1 MDCVIGSSLVWFSV
15 LLLCIL
21 TPLSVSPTPQTLK
34 LEGQAWMD
42 IFNRSK
48 CQPRWVLLNLLNEF
62 PQFSDFLFKPPC
74 VSVQRCAGCCLDEAQ
89 SCFPI
94 QAHIIKMQ
102 VQVHKTKS
110 DPEYTEISVI
120 QHTECECRAKASLQ
134 LLDRRLNLAA
144 VFNQD
149 RLERPHVNTT
159 LKASR
164 LSSTSG
170 DKKAK
175 KRRRK
180 GKKGKGASKNAR
192 STCPPCGRRR
202 TLNPKNCKCVCD
214 FNEKRCI
221 QRGLTPNKERC
232 RCEKPRS

>member
-1 MDCVIGSSLVWFSV
+1 MDCMIGSSLVWLSILV
-15 LLLCIL
+15 HCIL
-21 TPLSVSPTPQTLK
+21 TPLSVSQTSQTQR

-48 CQPRWVLLNLLNEF
+48 CQPRWVLLNLLNEL

-74 VSVQRCAGCCLDEAQ
+74 VSVLRCAGCCLDEAQ
-89 SCFPI
+89 SCFPL
-94 QAHIIKMQ
+94 QSNIIRMQ
-102 VQVHKTKS
+102 VQVHKTYS
-110 DPEYTEISVI
+110 DPEYTEISVL
-120 QHTECECRAKASLQ
+120 QHTECECRL
-134 LLDRRLNLAA
+134 
-144 VFNQD
+144 
-149 RLERPHVNTT
+149 T
-159 LKASR
+159 
-164 LSSTSG
+164 STSG

-192 STCPPCGRRR
+192 SICPPCGRRR

-214 FNEKRCI
+214 LSEAKCNW
-221 QRGLTPNKERC
+221 RGLILNTERC

>member
-1 MDCVIGSSLVWFSV
+1 MDYVMGSSILWLSV
-15 LLLCIL
+15 LLHCIL
-21 TPLSVSPTPQTLK
+21 APISVSQTAQTQK

-89 SCFPI
+89 SCFPL
-94 QAHIIKMQ
+94 QAQIIKMQ

-120 QHTECECRAKASLQ
+120 QHTECECR
-134 LLDRRLNLAA
+134 
-144 VFNQD
+144 
-149 RLERPHVNTT
+149 RPQVNAT

-164 LSSTSG
+164 LTATSG
-170 DKKAK
+170 DKKVK

-180 GKKGKGASKNAR
+180 GKKGRGASKNAR
-192 STCPPCGRRR
+192 FVSGRRVSDVSECSSNR
-202 TLNPKNCKCVCD
+202 RVMGRSAQMSKGRD
-214 FNEKRCI
+214 
-221 QRGLTPNKERC
+221 QRERFWKGSC
-232 RCEKPRS
+232 

>member
-1 MDCVIGSSLVWFSV
+1 MDCMIGSSFLWLSI
-15 LLLCIL
+15 LLHCIL
-21 TPLSVSPTPQTLK
+21 TPLSVSQTPQTQK

-89 SCFPI
+89 SCFPLE
-94 QAHIIKMQ
+94 ARFIKMQ

-120 QHTECECRAKASLQ
+120 EHTECEC
-134 LLDRRLNLAA
+134 
-144 VFNQD
+144 
-149 RLERPHVNTT
+149 RPHVNTT

-164 LSSTSG
+164 LSSNSG

-192 STCPPCGRRR
+192 SICAPCGRRR
-202 TLNPKNCKCVCD
+202 ILNPKNCKCVCELSEEQC
-214 FNEKRCI
+214 N
-221 QRGLTPNKERC
+221 QRGLILNKERC